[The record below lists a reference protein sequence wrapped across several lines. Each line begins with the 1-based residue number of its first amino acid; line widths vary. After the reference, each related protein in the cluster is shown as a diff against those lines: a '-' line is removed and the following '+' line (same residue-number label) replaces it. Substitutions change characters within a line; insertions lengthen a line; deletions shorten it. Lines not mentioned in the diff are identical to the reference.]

1 MDEHDSPGLP
11 PRAAPAG
18 AGGPV
23 VAGRYRVER
32 LIARGGMAAVF
43 LAEHIA
49 LRRRVALKILHP
61 PPDAEESGNF
71 EKRFRLEAETL
82 ATLDHPNIVTLYDY
96 GEAED
101 GRFYLAMEYI
111 EGPRF
116 TDLLGH
122 GAIAPDRAIR
132 LILEVCAGLRYAHKR
147 GVIHRDLK
155 PSNLLIG
162 TDGEGNERVK
172 VVDFGLVKVAEIDQ
186 FLTREGL
193 VLGSPHCM
201 APEQVRGGDIDQ
213 RADIYA
219 IGVLLFRSLT
229 GVYPFHGATSTST
242 MVAHLNEPIPTF
254 ASVAP
259 ELQLPARLEDVVRR
273 CLAKRQADR
282 YPDVKSLMEDLK
294 VCIGMRAEEDTTS
307 RSFSG
312 SLPIQGE
319 RTDPTA
325 PAVAQGGRQR
335 SRAQRWP
342 LLLLGLLLVVLSV
355 TGVVYLKGHPDPAAS
370 PGQPVSG
377 ASAGASPVSGAAV
390 SGEANVPPVA
400 PVADGTAADG
410 KSADAAATTGKAA
423 DGTST
428 DGKTADGTADGKTA
442 DGTAGATEGAP
453 KQRVRQTGA
462 GASVKTPD
470 DGKTDAQSMR
480 RTRPPTPD
488 TTGPTSTTAKDG
500 VGSPDAE
507 GYMGLDEWDKQ
518 SVDKPK

>member
-1 MDEHDSPGLP
+1 MP
-11 PRAAPAG
+11 PAP
-18 AGGPV
+18 GGPV

-61 PPDAEESGNF
+61 PPDADESGNF

-122 GAIAPDRAIR
+122 GALPPDRAIR
-132 LILEVCAGLRYAHKR
+132 LILEVCAALRYAHKR

-162 TDGEGNERVK
+162 ADSEGGERLK
-172 VVDFGLVKVAEIDQ
+172 VVDFGLVKVAEVDQ
-186 FLTREGL
+186 SLTREGL

-219 IGVLLFRSLT
+219 IGILLFRSLT
-229 GVYPFHGATSTST
+229 GVYPFHGATSTAT

-259 ELQLPARLEDVVRR
+259 ELRVPGRLEDVVRR
-273 CLAKRQADR
+273 CLSKRPADR
-282 YPDVKSLMEDLK
+282 YPDASALMEDLNL
-294 VCIGMRAEEDTTS
+294 CLGLPPQEDTTS
-307 RSFSG
+307 RSRSA
-312 SLPIQGE
+312 SLLAQGE
-319 RTDPTA
+319 SGEATRPDRAAPSLLPTLVPLPEPPDAA
-325 PAVAQGGRQR
+325 PASSAR
-335 SRAQRWP
+335 RWP
-342 LLLLGLLLVVLSV
+342 LLAVAALVLLSLSGL
-355 TGVVYLKGHPDPAAS
+355 VYFATLPGPENLAVPAT
-370 PGQPVSG
+370 P
-377 ASAGASPVSGAAV
+377 AGASLEGVPVGAAAALPTPV
-390 SGEANVPPVA
+390 EGGAVEGGAVEGVTPPGNDAAPTGAQPEPPVPA
-400 PVADGTAADG
+400 HPEGVPKRVRTPAGKTTGSPSTKPGTAV
-410 KSADAAATTGKAA
+410 
-423 DGTST
+423 
-428 DGKTADGTADGKTA
+428 
-442 DGTAGATEGAP
+442 P
-453 KQRVRQTGA
+453 
-462 GASVKTPD
+462 
-470 DGKTDAQSMR
+470 
-480 RTRPPTPD
+480 
-488 TTGPTSTTAKDG
+488 
-500 VGSPDAE
+500 SPENPE
-507 GYMGLDEWDKQ
+507 GYMPLPDDFK
-518 SVDKPK
+518 

>member
-11 PRAAPAG
+11 PRVAPGA
-18 AGGPV
+18 AGGVV

-116 TDLLGH
+116 TDILGH
-122 GAIAPDRAIR
+122 GALAPDRAIR

-162 TDGEGNERVK
+162 TDSEGGERVK

-229 GVYPFHGATSTST
+229 GVYPFHGATSTAT

-259 ELQLPARLEDVVRR
+259 ELRVPARLEDVVRR

-282 YPDVKSLMEDLK
+282 YPDVKALMEDLK
-294 VCIGMRAEEDTTS
+294 ICIGMRAEDDTTS

-312 SLPIQGE
+312 SLPSQTE
-319 RTDPTA
+319 PTDPTA
-325 PAVAQGGRQR
+325 PAAKPRTKAR
-335 SRAQRWP
+335 SLLQRWP
-342 LLLLGLLLVVLSV
+342 LVLLGLVVLLSLSSV
-355 TGVVYLKGHPDPAAS
+355 AYLVGQQDS
-370 PGQPVSG
+370 RSVPGPEVPMG
-377 ASAGASPVSGAAV
+377 ASASGVAV
-390 SGEANVPPVA
+390 GGA
-400 PVADGTAADG
+400 PVAVEPVAAPLPEPVSPTPPTGTGEDVQPVGEAPAPPVTAKNQGTPPPGDKPPPKDMSRRRKVTNPDGT
-410 KSADAAATTGKAA
+410 
-423 DGTST
+423 
-428 DGKTADGTADGKTA
+428 
-442 DGTAGATEGAP
+442 
-453 KQRVRQTGA
+453 
-462 GASVKTPD
+462 
-470 DGKTDAQSMR
+470 
-480 RTRPPTPD
+480 
-488 TTGPTSTTAKDG
+488 TSTTPG
-500 VGSPDAE
+500 TVVESPTNGA
-507 GYMGLDEWDKQ
+507 YMGLDEFDKQ
-518 SVDKPK
+518 AGDKPK

>member
-11 PRAAPAG
+11 PRVAPGA
-18 AGGPV
+18 AGGVV

-116 TDLLGH
+116 TDILGH
-122 GAIAPDRAIR
+122 GALAPDRAIR

-229 GVYPFHGATSTST
+229 GVYPFHGATSTAT

-259 ELQLPARLEDVVRR
+259 ELRVPARLEDVVRR

-282 YPDVKSLMEDLK
+282 YPDVKALMEDLK
-294 VCIGMRAEEDTTS
+294 ICIGMRAEDDTTS

-312 SLPIQGE
+312 SLPSQGE
-319 RTDPTA
+319 PTDPTA
-325 PAVAQGGRQR
+325 PAAKPGTKAR
-335 SRAQRWP
+335 SLLQRWP
-342 LLLLGLLLVVLSV
+342 LVLLGLVLLLSLSV
-355 TGVVYLKGHPDPAAS
+355 AYLVGQQDSRSAAG
-370 PGQPVSG
+370 PEVPTG
-377 ASAGASPVSGAAV
+377 ASASGVAVGAEPVVAEPAAPTVPEPVPATAPSGT
-390 SGEANVPPVA
+390 GEDVPPVDEA
-400 PVADGTAADG
+400 PATPVISGKDPGKRPGGDKLPPKDMSRRRPTTNPDGT
-410 KSADAAATTGKAA
+410 
-423 DGTST
+423 
-428 DGKTADGTADGKTA
+428 
-442 DGTAGATEGAP
+442 
-453 KQRVRQTGA
+453 
-462 GASVKTPD
+462 
-470 DGKTDAQSMR
+470 
-480 RTRPPTPD
+480 
-488 TTGPTSTTAKDG
+488 TSTTPG
-500 VGSPDAE
+500 TVVESPTNGA
-507 GYMGLDEWDKQ
+507 YMGLDEFDKQ
-518 SVDKPK
+518 TGEKPK